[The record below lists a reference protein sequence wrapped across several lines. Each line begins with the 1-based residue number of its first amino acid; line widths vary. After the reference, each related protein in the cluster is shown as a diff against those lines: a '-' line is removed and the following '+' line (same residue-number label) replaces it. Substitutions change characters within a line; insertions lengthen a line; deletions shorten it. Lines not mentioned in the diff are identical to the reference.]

1 VFDQLFK
8 QPRALARHR
17 SGPLL
22 EERLRYLGHLAA
34 LGLSRRSLQATAH
47 YTLFVADHLCLADRP
62 SQPIPLAEVERHA
75 LLWADKPPLFG
86 QRCPSRASF
95 LQHATAWLRFLGRLQ
110 LPPASPRLHAEQVDA
125 FADYLRRER
134 GLSPRTVDTYCP
146 AVEAFLGDLCAPG
159 HPLASLTTTQIDQA
173 LIARV
178 SRGGYAR
185 RTVAG
190 LARALRCFFHFAHR
204 RGWCKA
210 GLAESIKGPRLFA
223 QESLPTGPS
232 WADVQ
237 RLLASTEEGGLIDVR
252 DRAILMLLAV
262 YGLRAGEVA
271 RLRLED
277 FDWEREQ
284 LRLMRPKTQ
293 SSQVYPLSRRVGD
306 AVLDYLKQ
314 VRPRCVLR
322 EVFLCSRAPIRP
334 LGRAALWPIV
344 AERLRRLGVTC
355 PHRGP
360 HAIRHA
366 CATHLL
372 AQGLSLKEIGDH
384 LGHQRPDTTRLYAK
398 VDLTG
403 LQRVAEFDMGGL
415 L

>member
-1 VFDQLFK
+1 MFEQLFK
-8 QPRALARHR
+8 QPRALARQR

-34 LGLSRRSLQATAH
+34 QGLSRRSLQAAAH
-47 YTLFVADHLCLADRP
+47 YTLFIANHLCLADRP
-62 SQPIPLAEVERHA
+62 SDPIPLAEVERYA
-75 LLWADKPPLFG
+75 LLWAENPPLFG
-86 QRCPSRASF
+86 QRRPSHVFF

-110 LPPASPRLHAEQVDA
+110 LPPARPRPHAEQVDA

-134 GLSPRTVDTYCP
+134 GLSPRTIDTYCP

-159 HPLASLTTTQIDQA
+159 HSLAALTVAQIDQA

-178 SRGGYAR
+178 SRCGYAR

-190 LARALRCFFHFAHR
+190 LARALRCFFYFAR
-204 RGWCKA
+204 RCGWCKA
-210 GLAESIKGPRLFA
+210 GLAEAIKGPRVFA
-223 QESLPTGPS
+223 QESLPAGPS

-237 RLLASTEEGGLIDVR
+237 RLLASAEGSHPVDVR

-262 YGLRAGEVA
+262 YGFRAGEVT

-277 FDWEREQ
+277 FDWQREQ
-284 LRLMRPKTQ
+284 LSLRRPKTQ
-293 SSQVYPLSRRVGD
+293 SSQVYPLSRPVGD
-306 AVLDYLKQ
+306 AILDYLKQ
-314 VRPRCVLR
+314 ARPHCALR

-344 AERLRRLGVTC
+344 AERLRRLGVTS

-384 LGHQRPDTTRLYAK
+384 LGHQRPDTTRVYAR

-403 LQRVAEFDMGGL
+403 LRCVADFDMGGL

>member
-1 VFDQLFK
+1 VFEQLFK
-8 QPRALARHR
+8 QPRALARQR

-22 EERLRYLGHLAA
+22 EERLRYLGHLADQ
-34 LGLSRRSLQATAH
+34 GLSRRSLQAAAH

-62 SQPIPLAEVERHA
+62 GEPIPLAEVERSA
-75 LLWADKPPLFG
+75 LLWAENPPLFG
-86 QRCPSRASF
+86 QRRPSRVFF
-95 LQHATAWLRFLGRLQ
+95 LQHATAWLDFLDRLQ
-110 LPPASPRLHAEQVDA
+110 LPPARPRLHAEQVDA

-134 GLSPRTVDTYCP
+134 GLSPRTIDTYCP
-146 AVEAFLGDLCAPG
+146 AVEAFLGDLGVPG
-159 HPLASLTTTQIDQA
+159 HSLAALTITQIDQA

-178 SRGGYAR
+178 SRLGYAR

-190 LARALRCFFHFAHR
+190 LAKALRSFFHFAHR

-210 GLAESIKGPRLFA
+210 GLAEAIKGPRLFA
-223 QESLPTGPS
+223 QESLPSGPS
-232 WADVQ
+232 WPDVQ
-237 RLLASTEEGGLIDVR
+237 RLLASTEGSRPVDVR

-284 LRLMRPKTQ
+284 LRLTHPKTQ

-314 VRPRCVLR
+314 VRPCCALR

-334 LGRAALWPIV
+334 LGRSAVWPIV

-384 LGHQRPDTTRLYAK
+384 LGHQRPDTTRIYAK

-403 LQRVAEFDMGGL
+403 LRNVADFDIGGL